1 MKTDTLKKSLLDYAI
16 KGSLTAKFRRE
27 NAGLNAFDELEIYN
41 DEIKQKRKDLEK
53 KLKKCEKE
61 FKLEKDKDKKA
72 LFKSQI
78 QSLKKELTKCKEI
91 TPLFCHTEP
100 LGEVSNNTESTTS
113 IIAKRKG
120 VYPLPAPLNPE
131 KNKATAVSK
140 EASLSFRQSRGEPR
154 LSASSTQAEAGH
166 YCPPFSAFAHH
177 EAGESEA
184 PFTIPNS
191 WAWVKLGDICE
202 MKKGPFGS
210 AITKDMFI
218 PNGSNAVKIYEQK
231 NAIQKSETLGEYY
244 ISLEHF
250 EKLKQFEVFENDI
263 IVSCAGTIGE
273 IFRIPK
279 NAPKG
284 IINQAL
290 MKIKLVNEEWI
301 PYFMIFFDFLIKQ
314 KSQENSKGS
323 AIKNI
328 PPLDILKNFTI
339 PLPPLCEQQEIVKK
353 LDLLVSL
360 ANDFAITK
368 ENLKRIEKRI
378 EKSLLKL
385 ALEGSLSK
393 LYRRSSSTLS
403 AFDEINTYNEA
414 IKEKRKDLEKELKT
428 LESTLK
434 KVEKK
439 DFSPTA
445 QNDKQKTTQSKASLE
460 NDKNATCHTEP
471 LGEVS
476 KTTESQLVIF
486 SECEKS
492 TKEIKQNLK
501 SQIQSL
507 KKEIVKCKEITPLFC
522 HTTSPCHTEP
532 LGEVSNNTE
541 STTSIIA
548 KRKGVY
554 PLPAPL
560 NPEKN
565 KVAAFSFRQSR
576 GEPRCS
582 SSHTQAEAG
591 HYCPPF
597 SAFAHHEAGE
607 SEAPFEIP
615 NSWAWVKLG
624 DICEI
629 NPKNDISDNVE
640 ISFIP
645 MALIA
650 DSCQNTFTYELKL
663 WKEVKGG
670 FTHLCDNSVAFAK
683 ISPCFENGKS
693 FVVKNLKNGYG
704 AGTTELIVLLPYNPL
719 LKEYVFYCVNSAFFV
734 NQALKTFKGTAGQQR
749 LNMDFVE
756 NFTIPLPPLKEQE
769 HIAQTL
775 DTLFTLKKGLRVE

>member
-16 KGSLTAKFRRE
+16 KGKLTARFRRE
-27 NAGLNAFDELEIYN
+27 NSGLSAFDEISTYN
-41 DEIKQKRKDLEK
+41 EAIKAKRKSLEK
-53 KLKKCEKE
+53 ELKKCEKE

-72 LFKSQI
+72 FFKSQI
-78 QSLKKELTKCKEI
+78 QILKKEIAKCKEI
-91 TPLFCHTEP
+91 TPLN
-100 LGEVSNNTESTTS
+100 L
-113 IIAKRKG
+113 
-120 VYPLPAPLNPE
+120 
-131 KNKATAVSK
+131 
-140 EASLSFRQSRGEPR
+140 
-154 LSASSTQAEAGH
+154 
-166 YCPPFSAFAHH
+166 
-177 EAGESEA
+177 SEA
-184 PFTIPNS
+184 PFEIPNS

-202 MKKGPFGS
+202 IRLGKTPPRDTKIYWNSNDYQWVSIADMGESKILTQTKEHISQAGREKCFGDFIFKKGTLLLSFKLTIGKVAFLGFDGFHNEGIASVLPLLHAENDQIFKEFLFHFLPPLTQLCESTG
-210 AITKDMFI
+210 AIK
-218 PNGSNAVKIYEQK
+218 G
-231 NAIQKSETLGEYY
+231 ETL
-244 ISLEHF
+244 
-250 EKLKQFEVFENDI
+250 N
-263 IVSCAGTIGE
+263 
-273 IFRIPK
+273 
-279 NAPKG
+279 
-284 IINQAL
+284 
-290 MKIKLVNEEWI
+290 
-301 PYFMIFFDFLIKQ
+301 KQ
-314 KSQENSKGS
+314 KLN
-323 AIKNI
+323 N
-328 PPLDILKNFTI
+328 LLI

-393 LYRRSSSTLS
+393 LYRRSSPTLS
-403 AFDEINTYNEA
+403 AFDEISTYNEA
-414 IKEKRKDLEKELKT
+414 IKEKRKELEKELKT

-434 KVEKK
+434 KVGKR

-486 SECEKS
+486 ASVGKSFARASECEKS

-507 KKEIVKCKEITPLFC
+507 KKEIVKCKEITPLF
-522 HTTSPCHTEP
+522 CHTEP

-607 SEAPFEIP
+607 SEAPFTIP

-704 AGTTELIVLLPYNPL
+704 AGTTELIVLLPYSPL

-756 NFTIPLPPLKEQE
+756 NFTIPLPPLQEQE
-769 HIAQTL
+769 YITQTL